1 MNEAN
6 ILLGLFIAYT
16 FIYGRQMKKSTYVS
30 VRERVIPQAVISTI
44 FLVLTYVA
52 VLSFDGLRASLKHGK
67 SIISLIDTENS
78 LQRTLIVFIFVVMM
92 SLCILYILGV
102 WSDDLDTISTFIR
115 LLMFAIATVAYVCIL
130 LYCSTPGTTQKASTV
145 RYENTTTQHIG

>member
-16 FIYGRQMKKSTYVS
+16 YVYGRQMKKSTYVS

-92 SLCILYILGV
+92 SLCILYIFGV
-102 WSDDLDTISTFIR
+102 WSDDLEGVSSFIR
-115 LLMFAIATVAYVCIL
+115 LMMFVVATVAYTCIL
-130 LYCSTPGTTQKASTV
+130 LYCSTSGSPQKDTIVQYENSTTQYV
-145 RYENTTTQHIG
+145 G